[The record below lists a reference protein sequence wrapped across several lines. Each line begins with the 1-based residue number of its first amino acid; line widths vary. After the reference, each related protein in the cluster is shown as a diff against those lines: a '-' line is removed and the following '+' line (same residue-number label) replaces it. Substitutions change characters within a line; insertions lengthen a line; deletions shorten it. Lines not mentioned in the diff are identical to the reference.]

1 MRKLI
6 NCLTCFAVLLSLITP
21 AGVASAAAATLK
33 PGQIANYTETFV
45 PAERNDADLTVIVE
59 GISNKAGEFY
69 VFLSSAK
76 MTQTGLK
83 AKVGNIVGSTGK
95 SGKVGSA
102 SYLIYKTAMPE
113 EKYAV
118 ELTFKCRDFYKGAA
132 YKPDTGVEGQISLKY
147 KIANT
152 QSYDIAN
159 YKVKIYLPKGRE
171 YLNVSSPKK
180 NYIVGRDPQLGL
192 RFLEYDLLGTLD
204 KPAFKQSKEV
214 SVSAV
219 HGKPIQ
225 GAPAV
230 ILWVAALGLGAA
242 FFILE
247 YKKVFRTPVHD
258 AA

>member
-1 MRKLI
+1 MRNLI
-6 NCLTCFAVLLSLITP
+6 NCLTCFAVLLSLLIP
-21 AGVASAAAATLK
+21 ATAASAASAALK
-33 PGQIANYTETFV
+33 PGQIANYTETFL
-45 PAERNDADLTVIVE
+45 PAAKNDADLTVTVE

-95 SGKVGSA
+95 SGKVGSTA
-102 SYLIYKTAMPE
+102 YLIYKTVAPE

-132 YKPDTGVEGQISLKY
+132 YKPDTGVEGQVSLKY

-180 NYIVGRDPQLGL
+180 NYTVGRDHQSGL
-192 RFLEYDLLGTLD
+192 RFLEYGLSGTLD

-214 SVSAV
+214 AINAV
-219 HGKPIQ
+219 HSKPVQ
-225 GAPAV
+225 GVPALV
-230 ILWVAALGLGAA
+230 LWVAAISLGTA

-247 YKKVFRTPVHD
+247 YKKLFRISAKDV
-258 AA
+258 A